1 MDKFLGWWIG
11 RSIHF
16 YDRCRFNHL
25 DTEFKL
31 HLGAINWRH
40 LPICNLLLCRRK
52 LGRGILPFWHTSH
65 SYTLAYWHTDIHTG
79 ILGHSDI
86 LAFWNTGIL
95 TLLASIMSLWHSVN
109 LELYSDV
116 LRWPSSR
123 VVYWFIKLWCH
134 NYDFI
139 IVSLYFISNN
149 SGFFWTRKRWGGRDW
164 NLGLTV
170 VPTFSLN
177 HFVMPLRELKWLELE
192 TSSSS
197 LWAEVLFICI
207 IVVVV

>member
-1 MDKFLGWWIG
+1 MKTPTNLQPSVVPKKIRPWHFAILAYQPFLHIG
-11 RSIHF
+11 LLAYRHT
-16 YDRCRFNHL
+16 HWH
-25 DTEFKL
+25 T
-31 HLGAINWRH
+31 GAFWH
-40 LPICNLLLCRRK
+40 S
-52 LGRGILPFWHTSH
+52 GILEYRHTN
-65 SYTLAYWHTDIHTG
+65 I
-79 ILGHSDI
+79 
-86 LAFWNTGIL
+86 
-95 TLLASIMSLWHSVN
+95 ASKHYVPLWHSVN